1 MTNEQPVVHFSPT
14 RKARDAAAE
23 HSCEADGV
31 SYAVLRGRK
40 EECTVAHGIHDPS
53 EEDTNMVDVTM
64 NRTPASE
71 WFDAVCDGHGIPF
84 STAHAYLAEHN
95 D

>member
-1 MTNEQPVVHFSPT
+1 
-14 RKARDAAAE
+14 
-23 HSCEADGV
+23 
-31 SYAVLRGRK
+31 VLRGRK
-40 EECTVAHGIHDPS
+40 EACPVAHGIHDPS
-53 EEDTNMVDVTM
+53 EEDDDTADITM

-71 WFDAVCDGHGIPF
+71 WFDAVCDGRGIPF